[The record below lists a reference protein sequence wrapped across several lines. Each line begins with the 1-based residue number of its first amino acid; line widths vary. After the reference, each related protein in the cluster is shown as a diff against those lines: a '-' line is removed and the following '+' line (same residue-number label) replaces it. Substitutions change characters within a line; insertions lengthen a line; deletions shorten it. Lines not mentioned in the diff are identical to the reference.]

1 MDRLRHEAFGLRCG
15 ARDVAAAL
23 ALAFSLIACGLLGF
37 AAPARADE
45 TPPRFFRIGTAATTG
60 TYFVIGAEI
69 ANAISKPPGSRD
81 CAHGGSCGVDGLVA
95 VAQATDGSIANA
107 LAVGSGQ
114 LEGALIQAN
123 VAHWA
128 YTGRSP
134 QLKPCRGG
142 TPSEN
147 GTALLVRAGAI
158 GDLRAVAALYIEQVH
173 LVARADGKLH
183 SLRDLRDKRVA
194 LGEPDSGSL
203 IDARLVLHAAGLSEC
218 RVKAQHPRLSE
229 AASLLEH
236 GALDAFFM
244 TGGAPVPAVSDVAA
258 MVPVRLIPVTGAI
271 RDRLARDFGFVSVVI
286 PGGTYPGVAG
296 VTQTVG
302 TTALF
307 VVSAKLSDGLVY
319 GITRALWQDATRRI
333 LDNGHPVGKRIRFED
348 ALKGVSIP
356 LHPGA
361 ARYYREAGLHAPH

>member
-1 MDRLRHEAFGLRCG
+1 MDRLRREASGLRCG
-15 ARDVAAAL
+15 ARGAAAVL
-23 ALAFSLIACGLLGF
+23 AFALALIACGLIGL
-37 AAPARADE
+37 AAPAHADE

-95 VAQATDGSIANA
+95 VAQATEGSIANA

-114 LEGALIQAN
+114 LEGALIQSN

-142 TPSEN
+142 AASAN
-147 GTALLVRAGAI
+147 GSAMLVRAGAI
-158 GDLRAVAALYIEQVH
+158 GDLRAVAALYVEQLH
-173 LVARADGKLH
+173 LVARADGKIRG
-183 SLRDLRDKRVA
+183 LRDLRNQRVA

-203 IDARLVLHAAGLSEC
+203 IDARLVLHAANLSEC
-218 RVKAQHPRLSE
+218 RVKAQNPRLSE

-236 GALDAFFM
+236 GALDAFFV
-244 TGGAPVPAVSDVAA
+244 TGGSPVPAVSDVAA
-258 MVPVRLIPVTGAI
+258 MVPLRLIPVTGAV
-271 RDRLARDFGFVSVVI
+271 RDRLTREFAFVPAVI
-286 PGGTYPGVAG
+286 PAGTYPGVAG

-307 VVSAKLSDGLVY
+307 VVGAKLPDSLVY

-333 LDNGHPVGKRIRFED
+333 LDNGHPVGKRIRFDD
-348 ALKGVSIP
+348 ALRGVSIP

-361 ARYYREAGLHAPH
+361 ARYYREAGLKTQN